1 MTAAQSPEATL
12 AHGLQQ
18 LRLTIPEAQQALLL
32 EYVQLLH
39 SWNAAYNLTA
49 IRIPQDMVSRH
60 ILDALVALPWLG
72 AGPFLDVGSGAG
84 LPGIPLAIACPE
96 QDFVLLDSNG
106 KKVRF
111 IKHVVM
117 ALQIRN
123 VDVVQSRVETYQP
136 AAAIGLIVSRAF
148 ASLLDLVS
156 ATRHLQPQ
164 RGWLAWKG
172 QLKADELA
180 EVQAVAEVEEDIR
193 VILPGVE
200 AERHLVKMKLL
211 KSSGS

>member
-1 MTAAQSPEATL
+1 VGVAHSLVTTL
-12 AHGLQQ
+12 AQGLQQ
-18 LRLTIPEAQQALLL
+18 LRLDIPAAQQAALL

-39 SWNAAYNLTA
+39 TWNAAYNLTA
-49 IRIPQDMVSRH
+49 IRAPQDMLSRH

-72 AGPFLDVGSGAG
+72 AGPILDVGSGAG
-84 LPGIPLAIACPE
+84 LPGIPLAIACPDQE
-96 QDFVLLDSNG
+96 FILLDSNG

-111 IKHVVM
+111 IKQVVM
-117 ALQIRN
+117 ALQIQN

-136 AAAIGLIVSRAF
+136 STAIGLIVSRAF
-148 ASLLDLVS
+148 ASLLDLVN

-180 EVQAVAEVEEDIR
+180 QVQAIAEVEQDIR
-193 VILPGVE
+193 VVLPGVE
-200 AERHLVKMKLL
+200 AERHLVKMKL
-211 KSSGS
+211 K

>member
-1 MTAAQSPEATL
+1 VAVAHSLVTTL
-12 AHGLQQ
+12 AQGLQQ
-18 LRLTIPEAQQALLL
+18 LRLDIPAAQQAALL

-39 SWNAAYNLTA
+39 TWNAAYNLTA
-49 IRIPQDMVSRH
+49 IRAPQDMLSRH

-72 AGPFLDVGSGAG
+72 AGPILDVGSGAG
-84 LPGIPLAIACPE
+84 LPGIPLAIACPDQE
-96 QDFVLLDSNG
+96 FILLDSNG

-111 IKHVVM
+111 IKQVVM
-117 ALQIRN
+117 ALQIQN

-136 AAAIGLIVSRAF
+136 STAIGLIVSRAF
-148 ASLLDLVS
+148 ASLLDLVN

-180 EVQAVAEVEEDIR
+180 QVQAVAEVEQDIR
-193 VILPGVE
+193 VALPGVE
-200 AERHLVKMKLL
+200 AERHLVKMKL
-211 KSSGS
+211 K

>member
-1 MTAAQSPEATL
+1 MGVAHSLVTTL
-12 AHGLQQ
+12 AQGLQQ
-18 LRLTIPEAQQALLL
+18 LRLDIPAAQQAALL

-39 SWNAAYNLTA
+39 TWNAAYNLTA
-49 IRIPQDMVSRH
+49 IRAPQDMLSRH

-72 AGPFLDVGSGAG
+72 AGPILDVGSGAG
-84 LPGIPLAIACPE
+84 LPGIPLAIACPDQE
-96 QDFVLLDSNG
+96 FILLDSNG

-111 IKHVVM
+111 IKQVVM
-117 ALQIRN
+117 ALQIQN

-136 AAAIGLIVSRAF
+136 STAIGLIVSRAF
-148 ASLLDLVS
+148 ASLLDLVN

-180 EVQAVAEVEEDIR
+180 QVQAIAEVEQDIR
-193 VILPGVE
+193 VVLPGVE
-200 AERHLVKMKLL
+200 AERHLVKMKL
-211 KSSGS
+211 K

>member
-1 MTAAQSPEATL
+1 MGVAHSLVTTL
-12 AHGLQQ
+12 AQGLQQ
-18 LRLTIPEAQQALLL
+18 LRLDIPAAQQAALL

-39 SWNAAYNLTA
+39 TWNAAYNLTA
-49 IRIPQDMVSRH
+49 IRAPQDMLSRH

-72 AGPFLDVGSGAG
+72 AGPILDVGSGAG
-84 LPGIPLAIACPE
+84 LPGIPLAIACPDQE
-96 QDFVLLDSNG
+96 FILLDSNG

-111 IKHVVM
+111 IKQVVM
-117 ALQIRN
+117 ALQIQN

-136 AAAIGLIVSRAF
+136 STAIGLIVSRAF
-148 ASLLDLVS
+148 ASLLDLVN

-180 EVQAVAEVEEDIR
+180 QVQAVAEVEQDIR
-193 VILPGVE
+193 VALPGVE
-200 AERHLVKMKLL
+200 AERHLVKMKL
-211 KSSGS
+211 K